1 MFLYTTAAV
10 IGNKRLN
17 LQFDAKYDKST
28 TTYDPSGRIIQLDK
42 AYEIVNKGSNSIV
55 IKMNEYILILSWT
68 DIHRDNIIKDVPSK
82 LHKLCDH
89 IGILGTGIITDINYL
104 SNICFEMMIKHI
116 KSYDTH
122 PTLRRLSSQLSEFIH
137 DNTNTINK
145 RPYGVSLCLFSYDN
159 HNDND
164 ENSKDHY
171 NNNNDDDANSRNGGD
186 IMYRSG
192 RRHSRVGTGGSMY
205 LIDPSGNMESRQL
218 CFLGK

>member
-1 MFLYTTAAV
+1 MFVYATASV

-17 LQFDAKYDKST
+17 LQFDANYDKST
-28 TTYDPSGRIIQLDK
+28 ITYDPSGRIIQLDK
-42 AYEIVNKGSNSIV
+42 AYEIVNKGSSNSIA

-68 DIHRDNIIKDVPSK
+68 DIHKDNMIKEVPSK

-145 RPYGVSLCLFSYDN
+145 RPYGVSLCLFSYDD
-159 HNDND
+159 NDND
-164 ENSKDHY
+164 NGD
-171 NNNNDDDANSRNGGD
+171 NNNNDDDNSSNGVD
-186 IMYRSG
+186 RSYRYRSERRRSRAG
-192 RRHSRVGTGGSMY
+192 RGGGSMY
-205 LIDPSGNMESRQL
+205 LIDPSGNMETRQL
-218 CFLGK
+218 CFLG